1 MARVSGL
8 PYFGLGCGAFLA
20 LYLPQPLL
28 PDLDR
33 EFHTAPAVTG
43 LVMTAALLGFAV
55 AGLLPE
61 GDPYRTLRRAMWLEV
76 AASLLAAASPAIWVM
91 LPARL
96 GQGVGV
102 GLMVAGGLA
111 DVPRRL
117 SPRDAGRVTGLL
129 ISGTALGGF
138 LGRAFGYVGLLFGWR
153 WAFLVGGAGVL
164 LGCGLSLAHLARGAA
179 RAPAGRRPAEGR
191 APLSLTLAGLF
202 ILFVSVGFFDLLP
215 YWVTSPAFR
224 LPAVVGDLVYL
235 VFIPATFAGVVTGRA
250 VDRFGARA
258 VILVSAAAGIVLML
272 VGLAPNIPDLVV
284 GAAGAI
290 CVTVALHVAH
300 SGWAASYGRVAV
312 GRYLAMYYVGGAVS
326 APICAYGYSRF
337 GWPGVIIP
345 LVAVTAVVLV
355 LALARKQ
362 PDRPHRQHLEPG
374 IPPASPAS

>member
-1 MARVSGL
+1 
-8 PYFGLGCGAFLA
+8 
-20 LYLPQPLL
+20 
-28 PDLDR
+28 
-33 EFHTAPAVTG
+33 
-43 LVMTAALLGFAV
+43 MTAALVGFAV

-76 AASLLAAASPAIWVM
+76 VASLLAAATPSIWILLV
-91 LPARL
+91 ARL

-129 ISGTALGGF
+129 ISGTALGGL
-138 LGRAFGYVGLLFGWR
+138 LGRAFGYVGLLLNWR

-164 LGCGLSLAHLARGAA
+164 LGCGLSLAHLARRAA
-179 RAPAGRRPAEGR
+179 HAPLRRQLARGR

-215 YWVTSPAFR
+215 YRVTSPTFR
-224 LPAVVGDLVYL
+224 LPAAVGDLVYL
-235 VFIPATFAGVVTGRA
+235 VFVPATFAGMITGRA
-250 VDRFGARA
+250 VDRFGARG
-258 VILVSAAAGIVLML
+258 VIVVAAASGILLML
-272 VGLAPNIPDLVV
+272 VGLAPSIPALVI
-284 GAAGAI
+284 GGAGAI
-290 CVTVALHVAH
+290 CATVALHVAH

-312 GRYLAMYYVGGAVS
+312 GRYLAMYYVGGAAA

-337 GWPGVIIP
+337 DWPGVIVP
-345 LVAVTAVVLV
+345 LVAVMAVVLV

-362 PDRPHRQHLEPG
+362 PDRPQRQQLEPG
-374 IPPASPAS
+374 LPPASPAG